1 MRKYSTAAVWTGAL
15 MLIAFALLIFEED
28 LLWKEQETSLF
39 LHTPLFFREQM
50 VVPGGL
56 LTWAGLFFTQ
66 LFYHPIVGVI
76 ALSGWW
82 LLLMWLV
89 KRTFRISSHWAVLTL
104 IPVALLLL
112 TLVDKGYWIYFLKLH
127 GLIFIATIGTTAVV
141 ALLWLFRLLP
151 SRSWQRTMFIILVC
165 AVGYPLMG
173 IYGLAA
179 SLLMALLSWR
189 IGTGQGEAIV
199 NSIVAV
205 LSVIAV
211 PLLCY
216 RYVYY
221 QTNLSNIYFAELP
234 LYFITEEYHNYYI
247 PFYLLALYFVAL
259 IMWTERRGGN
269 NEERQQVMALQT
281 ARRGAGTSVSKKDKK
296 KGNRKDTKKKNR
308 IDWKPLFK
316 AAMPACVGLA
326 IMGGLAWFWYK
337 DENFHRELAMQHRI
351 DQHDWEG
358 VLKEANLQEEEPT
371 RAIVMMKNLALA
383 RLGRQG
389 NEMYLYKNGAKAY
402 NAPFGMRL
410 MLAIGPMI
418 YYQYGMLNYC
428 NRLCMET
435 GVEFGFSPEYLKLM
449 AKCAILN
456 GEEKAARKY
465 IKLLKHT
472 LWHSQWAVQAETLL
486 SQPELIAKDPE
497 MEPITH
503 MMHYSNTLN
512 SDQGFV
518 ERFLMNQLARNNYKD
533 DPIFQEQALLATLWT
548 KDIGMF
554 WQRFYDYIRL
564 HPNSPIPRYYQEA
577 AYLYGKLEERENLDK
592 MPFDESVK
600 SGFDRFMQVATKYD
614 GADIET
620 VRNALSPAFGQ
631 TYFFDFYAMSQLPE
645 Y

>member
-1 MRKYSTAAVWTGAL
+1 MRKYSTIAIWAGAL
-15 MLIAFALLIFEED
+15 LLIALALLVFEKD

-39 LHTPLFFREQM
+39 LHTSLFFHEQL

-56 LTWAGLFFTQ
+56 LTWTGLFFTQ
-66 LFYHPIVGVI
+66 FFFYPFVGVI
-76 ALSGWW
+76 MLCIWW
-82 LLLMWLV
+82 LLLMWLI
-89 KRTFRISSHWAVLTL
+89 KRTFLISNQWTVLTL
-104 IPVALLLL
+104 IPIALLLL

-127 GLIFIATIGTTAVV
+127 GLVFLSTIGTTVVV

-151 SRSWQRTMFIILVC
+151 TRYWVRTVFIVLVC
-165 AVGYPLMG
+165 AIGYPLMG

-179 SLLMALLSWR
+179 SLLMALWSWS
-189 IGTGQGEAIV
+189 IGRSRVESFV
-199 NSIVAV
+199 NTLIAV

-211 PLLCY
+211 PLICY
-216 RYVYY
+216 RYIYY
-221 QTNLSNIYFAELP
+221 QTNLSNIYYAELP
-234 LYFITEEYHNYYI
+234 LFFITEEYHTYYI

-259 IMWTERRGGN
+259 MLWPRKTVKKRLFRVAI
-269 NEERQQVMALQT
+269 QVCVAI
-281 ARRGAGTSVSKKDKK
+281 AIIAGVFW
-296 KGNRKDTKKKNR
+296 G
-308 IDWKPLFK
+308 
-316 AAMPACVGLA
+316 
-326 IMGGLAWFWYK
+326 WYK
-337 DENFHRELAMQHRI
+337 DENFHRELAMQHCI
-351 DQHDWEG
+351 DHQDWEG
-358 VLKEANLQEEEPT
+358 VLKEAAAQQDEPT

-389 NEMYLYKNGAKAY
+389 NEMYLYKNGSKAY

-418 YYQYGMLNYC
+418 YYQYGMLNYS

-449 AKCAILN
+449 MKCAILN
-456 GEEKAARKY
+456 GEKKAARKY
-465 IKLLKHT
+465 IKLLKQT
-472 LWHSQWAVQAETLL
+472 LWHQECAARAEKLL
-486 SQPELIAKDPE
+486 NQPELIAKDSE

-503 MMHYSNTLN
+503 MMHYGNMLN

-518 ERFLMNQLARNNYKD
+518 ERFLMNQLARSNYKD

-554 WQRFYDYIRL
+554 WQRFTDYIRL
-564 HPNSPIPRYYQEA
+564 HPNSSVPRYYQEA
-577 AYLYGKLEERENLDK
+577 AYLYGKMEERENIDR

-600 SGFDRFMQVATKYD
+600 SGFDRFMQVATNYD

-620 VRNALSPAFGQ
+620 VRNVLSPMFEQ
-631 TYFFDFYAMSQLPE
+631 TYYFDFYVMSQLPE